1 MTIGELDRRA
11 IIEYPVSSANTYGE
25 QETTS
30 WSTFRTVWAKVEWDS
45 GDETEETDK
54 ITGITKVN
62 FYIRNLDLDTFL
74 DASNAPTMAHRIQFT
89 PEAVA
94 KYYYINSIEEI
105 AGTHTSNRERFLK
118 IKTKQKD
125 S

>member
-1 MTIGELDRRA
+1 MTIGELDRRV

-30 WSTFRTVWAKVEWDS
+30 WSAFRTVWAKVEWDS
-45 GDETEETDK
+45 GDEKEETDK

>member
-1 MTIGELDRRA
+1 MTIGELDRR
-11 IIEYPVSSANTYGE
+11 IHIEYPIKSKNTYGE
-25 QETTS
+25 DVITS
-30 WSTFRTVWAKVEWDS
+30 WGEYVTVWAKAEWES

-54 ITGITKVN
+54 ITGITKMN

-74 DASNAPTMAHRIQFT
+74 DASNAPTMAHRIVFS
-89 PEAVA
+89 PEGVN